1 LVAISCSIERDPERR
16 RMIKAALVSRWLER
30 GLARPRLGEA
40 QSRGILTWGRKH
52 EEALALEMVG
62 IVKMLSPL

>member
-1 LVAISCSIERDPERR
+1 MERDPERR

-52 EEALALEMVG
+52 EEASALEMVG
-62 IVKMLSPL
+62 TVKMLSPL

>member
-1 LVAISCSIERDPERR
+1 
-16 RMIKAALVSRWLER
+16 MIKAALVSRWLER

-52 EEALALEMVG
+52 EEASALEMVG
-62 IVKMLSPL
+62 TVKMLSPL